1 MDPSKFV
8 NIKIKLTTLELSDFT
23 HENVLKVSNL
33 DLMLSMSHQT
43 PSQMVD
49 TGIQEI
55 SNVVECLK

>member
-1 MDPSKFV
+1 LDPSKFA
-8 NIKIKLTTLELSDFT
+8 NIKIKLTTLELNDFT
-23 HENVLKVSNL
+23 NEDVLKVSNL

>member
-1 MDPSKFV
+1 LDPSKFV

>member
-1 MDPSKFV
+1 LDPSKFA
-8 NIKIKLTTLELSDFT
+8 NIKIKPTTLELNDFT
-23 HENVLKVSNL
+23 NEDVLKVSNL